1 MARDKS
7 GIRMRFEYFDCF
19 EYFVSYIV
27 QGVTTLSHMPT
38 TETLVPT
45 DQEQQLARTSS
56 RLLSRPGIELHVL
69 DPRQQDEFVLV
80 PARVAQMFA
89 HILNQFAQGKAVTI
103 VPNEAMLTTQDAA
116 DFLNVS
122 RPFLIKLLAQH
133 NVLIQKVGNRRKIP
147 LTEVQR
153 LKEILQTN
161 SREALTELA
170 KLDEELGLE

>member
-1 MARDKS
+1 
-7 GIRMRFEYFDCF
+7 
-19 EYFVSYIV
+19 
-27 QGVTTLSHMPT
+27 MP

-56 RLLSRPGIELHVL
+56 RLLSRHGDIELHVRG
-69 DPRQQDEFVLV
+69 PRQQDEFVLV

-122 RPFLIKLLAQH
+122 RPFLIKLLGEH
-133 NVLIQKVGNRRKIP
+133 DVLIQKVGNRRKIP
-147 LTEVQR
+147 FTEVQR

-170 KLDEELGLE
+170 KLDQELGLE

>member
-1 MARDKS
+1 
-7 GIRMRFEYFDCF
+7 
-19 EYFVSYIV
+19 
-27 QGVTTLSHMPT
+27 MPT
-38 TETLVPT
+38 KTLVPT

-56 RLLSRPGIELHVL
+56 RLLSRHGDIELHVRG
-69 DPRQQDEFVLV
+69 PRQQDEFVLV

-89 HILNQFAQGKAVTI
+89 HILNEFAQGKAVTI

-122 RPFLIKLLAQH
+122 RPFLIKLLGEH
-133 NVLIQKVGNRRKIP
+133 DVLIQKVGNRRKIP
-147 LTEVQR
+147 FTEVQR

-170 KLDEELGLE
+170 KLDQELGLE